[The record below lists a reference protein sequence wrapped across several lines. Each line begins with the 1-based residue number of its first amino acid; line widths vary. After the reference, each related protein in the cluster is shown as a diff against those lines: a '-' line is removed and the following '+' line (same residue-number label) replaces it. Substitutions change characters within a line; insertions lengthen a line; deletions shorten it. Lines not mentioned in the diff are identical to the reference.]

1 MSIFFDGNE
10 SKVDEGEF
18 IVVYQEAKVLDGE
31 NFLINVSDNKVKKI
45 VKFEA
50 CSMETTQIYSVEWEY
65 AEFDKVFRFNP
76 DLMNPNKRE
85 GRYHW
90 IIERLVF
97 CSDGRGDRKLAQ
109 GADCTDDLPQIPVL
123 DNTVKIPTGRM
134 PYAERAKLREDMTR
148 LDKRREDNIA
158 ARREATRA
166 RFMRW
171 LKSIKDEYNLHLQ
184 ERQNQIDMERE
195 QRLQEQIETRRRQE
209 EERLRLKRLNQERLM
224 RIEAREE
231 DRRNKWNQGIKEL
244 KEEGRLMEEQ
254 RQQEIEF
261 AEEKRR
267 HELEMKREKARQ
279 EAAKTERLEAQR
291 ERNFKER
298 QHRQWKKAQAW
309 LLDRAEQ
316 IKVLQRNEEVRMQKR
331 LGTMHSFN
339 LARSR
344 AYEDFMEK
352 KRAREQQQN
361 NENAYDWLEIG
372 GAEGQAVGGVSK
384 DDEQYKKDQTEAK
397 QSRAREQLEEQ
408 RRRAKLQKQREKIF
422 QKSEKKRNVHEVERH
437 EKVVEKHNSQV
448 TRDTRKIAEVVQAW
462 RERQVASQAK
472 EAQEKHERKRR
483 EKLRAENIQ
492 RRYEE
497 DTTLH

>member
-1 MSIFFDGNE
+1 
-10 SKVDEGEF
+10 
-18 IVVYQEAKVLDGE
+18 
-31 NFLINVSDNKVKKI
+31 
-45 VKFEA
+45 
-50 CSMETTQIYSVEWEY
+50 
-65 AEFDKVFRFNP
+65 
-76 DLMNPNKRE
+76 
-85 GRYHW
+85 
-90 IIERLVF
+90 
-97 CSDGRGDRKLAQ
+97 
-109 GADCTDDLPQIPVL
+109 
-123 DNTVKIPTGRM
+123 M

-316 IKVLQRNEEVRMQKR
+316 IKVLQRNEEVRQQKR

-384 DDEQYKKDQTEAK
+384 EDEQYKKDQTEAK

-437 EKVVEKHNSQV
+437 EK
-448 TRDTRKIAEVVQAW
+448 
-462 RERQVASQAK
+462 
-472 EAQEKHERKRR
+472 
-483 EKLRAENIQ
+483 LRAENIQ

>member
-1 MSIFFDGNE
+1 
-10 SKVDEGEF
+10 
-18 IVVYQEAKVLDGE
+18 
-31 NFLINVSDNKVKKI
+31 
-45 VKFEA
+45 
-50 CSMETTQIYSVEWEY
+50 
-65 AEFDKVFRFNP
+65 
-76 DLMNPNKRE
+76 
-85 GRYHW
+85 
-90 IIERLVF
+90 
-97 CSDGRGDRKLAQ
+97 
-109 GADCTDDLPQIPVL
+109 
-123 DNTVKIPTGRM
+123 
-134 PYAERAKLREDMTR
+134 
-148 LDKRREDNIA
+148 
-158 ARREATRA
+158 
-166 RFMRW
+166 
-171 LKSIKDEYNLHLQ
+171 
-184 ERQNQIDMERE
+184 
-195 QRLQEQIETRRRQE
+195 
-209 EERLRLKRLNQERLM
+209 M

>member
-1 MSIFFDGNE
+1 
-10 SKVDEGEF
+10 
-18 IVVYQEAKVLDGE
+18 
-31 NFLINVSDNKVKKI
+31 
-45 VKFEA
+45 
-50 CSMETTQIYSVEWEY
+50 
-65 AEFDKVFRFNP
+65 
-76 DLMNPNKRE
+76 
-85 GRYHW
+85 
-90 IIERLVF
+90 
-97 CSDGRGDRKLAQ
+97 
-109 GADCTDDLPQIPVL
+109 
-123 DNTVKIPTGRM
+123 
-134 PYAERAKLREDMTR
+134 
-148 LDKRREDNIA
+148 
-158 ARREATRA
+158 
-166 RFMRW
+166 
-171 LKSIKDEYNLHLQ
+171 
-184 ERQNQIDMERE
+184 
-195 QRLQEQIETRRRQE
+195 
-209 EERLRLKRLNQERLM
+209 
-224 RIEAREE
+224 
-231 DRRNKWNQGIKEL
+231 
-244 KEEGRLMEEQ
+244 
-254 RQQEIEF
+254 
-261 AEEKRR
+261 
-267 HELEMKREKARQ
+267 
-279 EAAKTERLEAQR
+279 
-291 ERNFKER
+291 
-298 QHRQWKKAQAW
+298 
-309 LLDRAEQ
+309 
-316 IKVLQRNEEVRMQKR
+316 MQKR

>member
-1 MSIFFDGNE
+1 
-10 SKVDEGEF
+10 
-18 IVVYQEAKVLDGE
+18 
-31 NFLINVSDNKVKKI
+31 
-45 VKFEA
+45 
-50 CSMETTQIYSVEWEY
+50 
-65 AEFDKVFRFNP
+65 
-76 DLMNPNKRE
+76 
-85 GRYHW
+85 
-90 IIERLVF
+90 
-97 CSDGRGDRKLAQ
+97 
-109 GADCTDDLPQIPVL
+109 
-123 DNTVKIPTGRM
+123 
-134 PYAERAKLREDMTR
+134 MTR

-166 RFMRW
+166 RVMRW

-209 EERLRLKRLNQERLM
+209 EEGL
-224 RIEAREE
+224 
-231 DRRNKWNQGIKEL
+231 
-244 KEEGRLMEEQ
+244 LMEEQ

-437 EKVVEKHNSQV
+437 EKIFQKSEK
-448 TRDTRKIAEVVQAW
+448 
-462 RERQVASQAK
+462 
-472 EAQEKHERKRR
+472 KR
-483 EKLRAENIQ
+483 
-492 RRYEE
+492 
-497 DTTLH
+497 